1 MFFTK
6 AASQSLSETPKAAP
20 IYLAGCSPLAIFLAF
35 RLQKQGHRVILL
47 DSPRNLQTFDA
58 ADVVIKEERTLR
70 SHHLR
75 FETAYSLDETPQL
88 LIIATETNN
97 LRSTLTL
104 LPPRRLKNIPI
115 ISLTL
120 PGRHNLLAKY
130 LGTPYVQGYFS
141 GWLMYDKHQLS
152 IMGFQTSL
160 QLGLEESDR
169 RTVFIRNLFN
179 GTEIEIE
186 TVPDS
191 KQNFW
196 HYFIPYA
203 AASLLSAA
211 YEKNIFN
218 FTKKETERR
227 LIDECLKELIE
238 IAAINGT
245 TVEYADV
252 LRRIYATPSA
262 YLYPLQL
269 EISHR
274 NPACL
279 STLSSL
285 LLGYCGTN
293 GKFPQIRALLKSLSD
308 KILA

>member
-6 AASQSLSETPKAAP
+6 ASSPSLSETPKTAP

-35 RLQKQGHRVILL
+35 RLQKQGRRVILL
-47 DSPRNLQTFDA
+47 ESPRNLKTFDA

-70 SHHLR
+70 NHHLR
-75 FETAYSLDETPQL
+75 FETAYSIDETPQL
-88 LIIATETNN
+88 LIIAAETKK

-104 LPPRRLKNIPI
+104 LPPGRLKNIPI

-120 PGRHNLLAKY
+120 PGRHNLLASY
-130 LGTPYVQGYFS
+130 LGTPFVQGYFN

-160 QLGLEESDR
+160 QLSLEETDH
-169 RTVFIRNLFN
+169 RTLFIRSLFD

-186 TVPDS
+186 TVPDARL
-191 KQNFW
+191 NFW
-196 HYFIPYA
+196 RYFIPYA

-211 YEKNIFN
+211 YERNIFN

-269 EISHR
+269 EINR
-274 NPACL
+274 RDPTCL

-285 LLGYCGTN
+285 LLGYGGAN